1 MRPPARLSA
10 MIRARFPHSAR
21 VVRPADFVRLRKN
34 GRRIATPLFNAQA
47 MAGSTGTARLGLA
60 VSRRVSPDAVRR
72 NRIKRIAR
80 ESFRHVRSGLPALD
94 ILLIARESADAR
106 DNAALRA
113 DLEALW
119 RRIASLNERSGPGT
133 MRA

>member
-1 MRPPARLSA
+1 MS
-10 MIRARFPHSAR
+10 RARFPHAAR
-21 VVRPADFVRLRKN
+21 VVRPADFVCLRKN

-47 MAGSTGTARLGLA
+47 MAGSAGTARLGLA

-80 ESFRHVRSGLPALD
+80 ESFRHVRSDLPVFD
-94 ILLIARESADAR
+94 ILLIARESADAQ
-106 DNAALRA
+106 DNATLRA

-119 RRIASLNERSGPGT
+119 RRIASLNARPGTGT

>member
-1 MRPPARLSA
+1 MA
-10 MIRARFPHSAR
+10 RARFPHAAR
-21 VVRPADFVRLRKN
+21 VVKPADFVRLRKN
-34 GRRIATPLFNAQA
+34 GQRIGTRHFNAQA
-47 MAGSTGTARLGLA
+47 TPGSAGGARLGLA

-80 ESFRHVRSGLPALD
+80 ESFRHARRGLPAVD
-94 ILLIARESADAR
+94 ILLIARESADAH

-113 DLEALW
+113 DLESLW
-119 RRIASLNERSGPGT
+119 RRIASLNARSGPGT

>member
-1 MRPPARLSA
+1 MV
-10 MIRARFPHSAR
+10 RARFPHAAR
-21 VVRPADFVRLRKN
+21 VVKPADFVRLRRK
-34 GRRIATPLFNAQA
+34 GQRIATPLFNAQA
-47 MAGSTGTARLGLA
+47 LAGSAATARLGLA

-80 ESFRHVRSGLPALD
+80 ESFRHARMRLPAVD
-94 ILLIARESADAR
+94 ILLIARECADAH

-113 DLEALW
+113 DLETLW
-119 RRIASLNERSGPGT
+119 RRIASLNERPGPGT